1 MKTPLQQLTAK
12 IYASNP
18 ELMTLGVG
26 EKIIVPKDFSQ
37 QKIDCTIVS
46 IFKSNTYRDNT
57 KTWEGDKT
65 HDEIIPIVLVKENG
79 LSDTLERYAVK
90 DCVYEGKPPT
100 LVDVRNWIK
109 LKVLE
114 IHVKLDAY
122 LRLMQDWNNS
132 IYLRDQ
138 SEELVN
144 FLLNLEK

>member
-1 MKTPLQQLTAK
+1 MTQTPLQQLTAK
-12 IYASNP
+12 IYTSNP

-26 EKIIVPKDFSQ
+26 CEFKMYDENYTCIAIIDGSVYYESDLGIEEADVDYIQ
-37 QKIDCTIVS
+37 HNETDC
-46 IFKSNTYRDNT
+46 
-57 KTWEGDKT
+57 
-65 HDEIIPIVLVKENG
+65 EII
-79 LSDTLERYAVK
+79 
-90 DCVYEGKPPT
+90 GKPPT

-138 SEELVN
+138 SPELIN
-144 FLLNLEK
+144 FLINLNNG